1 MRCVLVTQSK
11 ELNFQKVEIIRTDG
25 QRIGT
30 STVKLQNH
38 ETVQVILM
46 FLMKIFFH
54 AFQNNFWMISKI
66 AEKGQ

>member
-38 ETVQVILM
+38 ETVQVIFM
-46 FLMKIFFH
+46 FQVKNFNP
-54 AFQNNFWMISKI
+54 FQPS
-66 AEKGQ
+66 